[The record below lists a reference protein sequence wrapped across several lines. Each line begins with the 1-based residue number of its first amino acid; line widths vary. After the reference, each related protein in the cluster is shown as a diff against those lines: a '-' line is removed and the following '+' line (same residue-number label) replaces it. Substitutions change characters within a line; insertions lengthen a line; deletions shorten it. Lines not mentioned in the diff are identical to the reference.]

1 MGQKYQK
8 GRKSMKKFG
17 EFICKHKIAIL
28 IIAVLLCI
36 PSIYG
41 MMATRVNYDIL
52 SYLESRL
59 NIKINYMTV
68 SRYDMLTVGT
78 LTKFF
83 KESGREYFEK
93 V

>member
-1 MGQKYQK
+1 MNLMEPIFLSLFANIIRMY
-8 GRKSMKKFG
+8 
-17 EFICKHKIAIL
+17 AIYRCRGSL
-28 IIAVLLCI
+28 RFEYV
-36 PSIYG
+36 
-41 MMATRVNYDIL
+41 YDIL

>member
-1 MGQKYQK
+1 MDKLFQNRNDETVS
-8 GRKSMKKFG
+8 GR
-17 EFICKHKIAIL
+17 
-28 IIAVLLCI
+28 VW
-36 PSIYG
+36 G
-41 MMATRVNYDIL
+41 MVRGSLRFEYVYDIL